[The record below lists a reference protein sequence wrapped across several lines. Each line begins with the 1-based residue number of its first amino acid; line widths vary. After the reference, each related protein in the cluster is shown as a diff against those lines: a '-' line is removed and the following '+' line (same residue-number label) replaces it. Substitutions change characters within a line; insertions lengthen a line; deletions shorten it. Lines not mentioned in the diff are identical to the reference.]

1 MEFEVHSVVC
11 RLWSA
16 KCSVWN
22 VEREVWSVKRRMQ
35 GAECEVLSAVWGV

>member
-11 RLWSA
+11 RLWSV

-22 VEREVWSVKRRMQ
+22 VEREVWSVK
-35 GAECEVLSAVWGV
+35 GLEFGV